1 MSLLLLFSIFSSCKL
16 LVDAYNIND
25 TSSLISVATDIVDD
39 ILSEDTLSE
48 DTSEE
53 QIIEVMLT
61 KILEKLDLDDDTVN
75 DILSGIEDMIKDVD
89 IDDKNI
95 PKKKDDDNEVDP
107 AEADIDGLGNIHMIK
122 KDNKVPE
129 VTAINKAVQNNK
141 IVQEKKQDNKAILQ
155 EEKQDSK
162 DEEHDKIS

>member
-1 MSLLLLFSIFSSCKL
+1 MSSILLSLLLLFTFLSCKL
-16 LVDAYNIND
+16 LAAAYNIND

-48 DTSEE
+48 DTPDE

-89 IDDKNI
+89 IDDKYI
-95 PKKKDDDNEVDP
+95 PKKKDNDNVDQS
-107 AEADIDGLGNIHMIK
+107 AEADIDELGNINMIK
-122 KDNKVPE
+122 RDNKVPE
-129 VTAINKAVQNNK
+129 VTTINKAVQNK
-141 IVQEKKQDNKAILQ
+141 ILQ
-155 EEKQDSK
+155 EKKQDSK
-162 DEEHDKIS
+162 DEEDDQSN

>member
-1 MSLLLLFSIFSSCKL
+1 MSSILLSLLLLFTFPTL
-16 LVDAYNIND
+16 QLVDAYNVND

-48 DTSEE
+48 DTPEE
-53 QIIEVMLT
+53 QIIETMIT

-89 IDDKNI
+89 IDDMNI
-95 PKKKDDDNEVDP
+95 PKKKDKS
-107 AEADIDGLGNIHMIK
+107 AEADIDELGNIMIK

-129 VTAINKAVQNNK
+129 VTTINRAVQNNN
-141 IVQEKKQDNKAILQ
+141 IIQEKKQDSKELVQ
-155 EEKQDSK
+155 EGKQDSK

>member
-1 MSLLLLFSIFSSCKL
+1 MSSILLSLLLLFTFLSCKL
-16 LVDAYNIND
+16 LAVAAYNIND

-39 ILSEDTLSE
+39 MLSEDTP
-48 DTSEE
+48 EE

-89 IDDKNI
+89 IDDVHI
-95 PKKKDDDNEVDP
+95 PKKKDKS
-107 AEADIDGLGNIHMIK
+107 AEADIDELGNIMIK

-129 VTAINKAVQNNK
+129 VTTINRAVQNNN
-141 IVQEKKQDNKAILQ
+141 IIQEKKQDSKELVQ
-155 EEKQDSK
+155 EGKQDSK